1 VKDAQG
7 DPVQG
12 RTKWR
17 RFAAVLLPTA
27 VATGAI
33 VFGMAS
39 GAIAAQFTV
48 SGQQFKVSATQLDGT
63 GFAQYGGLVK
73 PKDKPLV
80 PVATSVIGSADLT
93 NLCQSVKVTT
103 PVAVSMVIRAGRSAN
118 RPVHATN
125 LMIDMNDLRGDATF
139 KDINIGQDAEDI
151 TGIPQLR
158 NSFGQSAREVHIH
171 NLQQVALSTSAGS
184 FALTDMH
191 LYLDA
196 GENSEECFATD
207 STH

>member
-17 RFAAVLLPTA
+17 RFAAVLIPTA

-33 VFGMAS
+33 VFGMAN

-48 SGQQFKVSATQLDGT
+48 SGQQFKVSADRLDGT
-63 GFAQYGGLVK
+63 KFAQFGGLVR
-73 PKDKPLV
+73 PKGQNYI

-93 NLCQSVKVTT
+93 NLCQSVKVAS
-103 PVAVSMVIRAGRSAN
+103 PVPVSMIIRAGRVAD

-125 LMIDMNDLRGDATF
+125 LVIDMNDLRGNATF
-139 KDINIGQDAEDI
+139 KNINIGQDAGDI
-151 TGIPQLR
+151 TGNTNL
-158 NSFGQSAREVHIH
+158 NNFFGQAADEVHIA
-171 NLQQVALSTSAGS
+171 NLKQVALSTTAGS

-196 GENSEECFATD
+196 GSNSEECFAD
-207 STH
+207 NPVK